1 MQPSTIKNGNS
12 TTASLFHRWKQNP
25 HNEEYLKKFR
35 ELRDNFELAV
45 KKSKKKFY
53 WDKFKACIGDSRQT
67 YKLLNDLRG
76 SSSDAQTV
84 PALTSCLQRQ
94 SEPTAE
100 DTADKF
106 NHYFTTIAKDI
117 KAALP
122 ETALPVLPSVEKSMF
137 LYEVSNAEVKLIIDQ
152 LDNQSSSGD
161 DNVNN
166 LIVKASVPVVIR

>member
-1 MQPSTIKNGNS
+1 METKIRKTKN
-12 TTASLFHRWKQNP
+12 TF
-25 HNEEYLKKFR
+25 KKIR
-35 ELRDNFELAV
+35 EIRGNFEQAV
-45 KKSKKKFY
+45 RKSKKKLY
-53 WDKFKACIGDSRQT
+53 LDKFQACIGDSRQT

-76 SSSDAQTV
+76 SICDAQIV
-84 PALTSCLQRQ
+84 PALTSCFQRQ

-100 DTADKF
+100 DIADEF

-137 LYEVSNAEVKLIIDQ
+137 LYEVSNAEVKLISDQ
-152 LDNQSSSGD
+152 LDNKLSSGD

-166 LIVKASVPVVIR
+166 LIVKASAPVVIPYLTHGGMAYDA

>member
-1 MQPSTIKNGNS
+1 M
-12 TTASLFHRWKQNP
+12 TTLN
-25 HNEEYLKKFR
+25 NL
-35 ELRDNFELAV
+35 L

-76 SSSDAQTV
+76 LSSDAQTV
-84 PALTSCLQRQ
+84 PALISCLQRQ

-100 DTADKF
+100 DIADKF
-106 NHYFTTIAKDI
+106 NHYVTTIAKDI

-152 LDNQSSSGD
+152 LDNKSSSGD

-166 LIVKASVPVVIR
+166 LIAKTSAPVVIPYLTHLINKSLSRGIFPSELTKAKILPFHKDGSKDR